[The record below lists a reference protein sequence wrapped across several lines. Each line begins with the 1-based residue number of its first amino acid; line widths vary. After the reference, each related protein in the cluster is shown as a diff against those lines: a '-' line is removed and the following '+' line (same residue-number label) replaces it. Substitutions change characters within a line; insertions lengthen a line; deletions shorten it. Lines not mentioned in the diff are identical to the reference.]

1 MVNGYS
7 LDPHP
12 SIKVVTE
19 QYAVVRIPRVKRER
33 VPANN
38 VEIAENIEQAIKQS
52 DPQNNLYAAKVLGPS
67 RSSEGMVLYYIL
79 ELYNHL

>member
-1 MVNGYS
+1 MINGYS

-12 SIKVVTE
+12 KIKVVTE

-38 VEIAENIEQAIKQS
+38 VEVVETLEQAIEKS
-52 DPQNNLYAAKVLGPS
+52 DTANHLYAAKVLGPS
-67 RSSEGMVLYYIL
+67 RSSEGVTLYYIL
-79 ELYNHL
+79 DMYTYP

>member
-1 MVNGYS
+1 MRGYS

-38 VEIAENIEQAIKQS
+38 VEIVENLEQAVEKS
-52 DPQNNLYAAKVLGPS
+52 DPSSHLYAAKVLGPS
-67 RSSEGMVLYYIL
+67 RSSEGVILYYIL
-79 ELYNHL
+79 DMYNHL

>member
-1 MVNGYS
+1 MRGYS

-38 VEIAENIEQAIKQS
+38 VEVVSDLKTAMAQS
-52 DPQNNLYAAKVLGPS
+52 DPSNHLYAAKVLGPS
-67 RSSEGMVLYYIL
+67 RSSEGVILYYIL
-79 ELYNHL
+79 ALYNHQ

>member
-12 SIKVVTE
+12 SVKVVTE
-19 QYAVVRIPRVKRER
+19 QYAIVRIPRVKRER

-38 VEIAENIEQAIKQS
+38 VEVVQDLQTAMNQS
-52 DPQNNLYAAKVLGPS
+52 DPDNNLYAAKVLGPS
-67 RSSEGMVLYYIL
+67 RSSEGVILYYIL
-79 ELYNHL
+79 DMYNA

>member
-1 MVNGYS
+1 MRGYS

-38 VEIAENIEQAIKQS
+38 VEIVENIDQAIEQS
-52 DPQNNLYAAKVLGPS
+52 DPKNSLYAAKVLGPS

>member
-1 MVNGYS
+1 MRGYS

-12 SIKVVTE
+12 SVKVVTE

-38 VEIAENIEQAIKQS
+38 VEIVENLEQAVEKS
-52 DPQNNLYAAKVLGPS
+52 DPKNHLYAAKVLGPS
-67 RSSEGMVLYYIL
+67 RSSEGVILYYIL
-79 ELYNHL
+79 DMYNHS

>member
-12 SIKVVTE
+12 SVKVVKE
-19 QYAVVRIPRVKRER
+19 EFAVVRIPRIKRER

-38 VEIAENIEQAIKQS
+38 VEVMEDLAAAIEKS
-52 DPQNNLYAAKVLGPS
+52 DPKNHLYAAKVLGPS
-67 RSSEGMVLYYIL
+67 RSSEGVILYYIL
-79 ELYNHL
+79 EMFNA

>member
-1 MVNGYS
+1 MQGYS

-19 QYAVVRIPRVKRER
+19 QYAVVLIPRVKRER

-38 VEIAENIEQAIKQS
+38 VEIVDDLATAMERS
-52 DPQNNLYAAKVLGPS
+52 DPDKHLYAAKVLGPS
-67 RSSEGMVLYYIL
+67 RSSEGVILYYIL
-79 ELYNHL
+79 DMYNAQ

>member
-1 MVNGYS
+1 MRGYS

-38 VEIAENIEQAIKQS
+38 VEIMDDLKMAIEKS
-52 DPQNNLYAAKVLGPS
+52 DPKNHLYAAKVLGPS
-67 RSSEGMVLYYIL
+67 RSSEGVILYYIL
-79 ELYNHL
+79 EMYNHG

>member
-1 MVNGYS
+1 MKGYS
-7 LDPHP
+7 PDPHP

-38 VEIAENIEQAIKQS
+38 VEIVENIEQAIKQS
-52 DPQNNLYAAKVLGPS
+52 DPKNNLYAAKVLGPS
-67 RSSEGMVLYYIL
+67 RSSEGMILYYIL
-79 ELYNHL
+79 ELYNHQ

>member
-1 MVNGYS
+1 MKGYA

-19 QYAVVRIPRVKRER
+19 QYAVVRIPRIKRER

-38 VEIAENIEQAIKQS
+38 VEVVADLSVAMDKSSPKNH
-52 DPQNNLYAAKVLGPS
+52 LYAAKVLGPS
-67 RSSEGMVLYYIL
+67 RSSEGFILYYIL
-79 ELYNHL
+79 EIFNAK